1 MVIRI
6 PVQTITVGRDGKNI
20 VPTIGQPFNFTAEE
34 IEQIESSNPAAV
46 RNPVVEAAV
55 RPVVEA
61 EPVVEQVEAKATK
74 GGNQAAQAE
83 AEL

>member
-1 MVIRI
+1 MAIRI

-46 RNPVVEAAV
+46 RNPVVE
-55 RPVVEA
+55 
-61 EPVVEQVEAKATK
+61 QVEAKATK
-74 GGNQAAQAE
+74 GGKKAAQAE

>member
-1 MVIRI
+1 MAIRI

-46 RNPVVEAAV
+46 RNPVVEA
-55 RPVVEA
+55 

-74 GGNQAAQAE
+74 GGKKAAQAE

>member
-1 MVIRI
+1 MAIRI

-46 RNPVVEAAV
+46 RNPVVES
-55 RPVVEA
+55 

-74 GGNQAAQAE
+74 GGKKAAQAE

>member
-20 VPTIGQPFNFTAEE
+20 VPTIGQPFDFTDEE
-34 IEQIESSNPAAV
+34 IKQIEASNPAAV
-46 RNPVVEAAV
+46 RNPVVEA
-55 RPVVEA
+55 
-61 EPVVEQVEAKATK
+61 EPVVEQAEAKATK
-74 GGNQAAQAE
+74 GGKKSAQTE